1 MLAAALESEGRY
13 NAVSLFVRMCI
24 CGGWFQGMS
33 GYVHSHN
40 TAAAAASPEY
50 DGMLM

>member
-1 MLAAALESEGRY
+1 MCLC
-13 NAVSLFVRMCI
+13 LFVCVHVVGI
-24 CGGWFQGMS
+24 IEGMS

-50 DGMLM
+50 DGMLV